1 MDILSKADVPAGA
14 LLDVDDITKD
24 DAYLRRGMLV
34 EVRHPQRGT
43 IRVPGFAP
51 RMSGVHIDYQ
61 CSPGLGEHNP
71 EIYGEM
77 LGLSENEIQDLKD
90 KKVI

>member
-24 DAYLRRGMLV
+24 DQYVKRGMLV
-34 EVRHPQRGT
+34 EVEHPQRGK

-51 RMSGVHIDYQ
+51 RMSQLHIDYQ
-61 CSPGLGEHNP
+61 CSPGLGEHNL
-71 EIYGEM
+71 EIYGDM
-77 LGLSENEIQDLKD
+77 LGLSEKEIQELVD